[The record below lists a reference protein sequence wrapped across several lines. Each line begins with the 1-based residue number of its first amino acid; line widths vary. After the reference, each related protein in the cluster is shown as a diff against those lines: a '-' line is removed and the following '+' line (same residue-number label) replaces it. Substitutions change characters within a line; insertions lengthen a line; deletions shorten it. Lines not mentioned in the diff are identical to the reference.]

1 MSNWEKKTHVQ
12 AAFASSS
19 SSKKYS
25 MFVGR
30 WQPWHFGHRELINQQ
45 LNRGRNILL
54 CVRDVEIDDKNPF
67 STEWVV
73 NNLEVELKDLIDEG
87 RLVIQVIPDIESIN
101 IGRGVGYDVIEHF
114 PPDEI
119 KNISAT
125 KIREQMKK
133 DGKL

>member
-1 MSNWEKKTHVQ
+1 MSNWERKTHVQ

-30 WQPWHFGHRELINQQ
+30 WQPWHFGHRALIDQQ
-45 LNRGRNILL
+45 LERGKNILL
-54 CVRDVEIDDKNPF
+54 CVRDVEIDDNNPF

-73 NNLEVELKDLIDEG
+73 ENLNKELKELIDEG
-87 RLVIQVIPDIESIN
+87 RLVIQVIPDIDSIN

>member
-1 MSNWEKKTHVQ
+1 
-12 AAFASSS
+12 
-19 SSKKYS
+19 
-25 MFVGR
+25 
-30 WQPWHFGHRELINQQ
+30 LIDQQ
-45 LNRGRNILL
+45 LNLDKNVLL

-73 NNLEVELKDLIDEG
+73 NNLNNELKELIEEG
-87 RLVIQVIPDIESIN
+87 RLVIQVIPDIDSIN

>member
-1 MSNWEKKTHVQ
+1 MSNWERKTHVQ

-19 SSKKYS
+19 SNKKYS

-30 WQPWHFGHRELINQQ
+30 WQPWHHGHRALIDQQ
-45 LNRGRNILL
+45 LSKGKNILL

-73 NNLEVELKDLIDEG
+73 NNLEVELKELIDEG
-87 RLVIQVIPDIESIN
+87 RLVIQVIPDIDSIN